1 MSATYFQSPGTAAN
15 GVESLENQ
23 LKLSLR
29 PVRPNPDFV
38 DHLHDRLT
46 QPSGT
51 TVEHRQNTA
60 FSLLLVACSL
70 VSGIFIVWLMHHFR
84 PEPVS
89 PEP

>member
-1 MSATYFQSPGTAAN
+1 MNAMYFQSTGAAAN

-46 QPSGT
+46 TPVST
-51 TVEHRQNTA
+51 TLEHRQNAA

-70 VSGIFIVWLMHHFR
+70 VSGIFVVWLMHHLR
-84 PEPVS
+84 EESPLAEP
-89 PEP
+89 